1 MFVNEKIVWNL
12 VPDGPMGGEEI
23 GFIEITG
30 EKCGLSD
37 IFRTFV

>member
-1 MFVNEKIVWNL
+1 MELGSGWA
-12 VPDGPMGGEEI
+12 DGGEEI
-23 GFIEITG
+23 GFIEITV

>member
-1 MFVNEKIVWNL
+1 MESGSGWT
-12 VPDGPMGGEEI
+12 DGGEEI

>member
-1 MFVNEKIVWNL
+1 MESGSGWT
-12 VPDGPMGGEEI
+12 DGGGEEI